1 MKKIKFILL
10 FILSI
15 FIFTGCGSSNFKS
28 ISYNELKDKLKDN
41 ETFFFVVVKDGC
53 RYCESYEPIVEE
65 VLKENDI
72 TAYKLN
78 LSELSEDDF
87 NTFSNEFKVD
97 STPTTIFSEE
107 GKISLMKR
115 IEGSISKEKLT
126 EKLKDMN
133 YIK

>member
-1 MKKIKFILL
+1 MKRIKFILL

-15 FIFTGCGSSNFKS
+15 FILTGCGSSNFKS
-28 ISYNELKDKLKDN
+28 ISYNELKSKLKGN

-78 LSELSEDDF
+78 LSELSDDDF
-87 NTFSNEFKVD
+87 DTFYSEFKVD

-126 EKLKDMN
+126 EKLKAMN